1 MKCSRRAFLG
11 AAGATAAT
19 GVLPASQGA
28 ELPLRSTGLE
38 HLGMWVRDVAASG
51 AFYGR
56 LFNPLLHKEKED
68 PLRYYVPLGVG
79 YLALGAAGER
89 TPQVDHYCALVEG
102 YDPKAMAELLQAKGL
117 PPGRFGMIG
126 DPDGIRLQLLGTP
139 GGLAKST
146 EPAGRIAPEDPL
158 VQPIALDSVLLDV
171 SDLAR
176 ALPFYRLFFGA
187 EKTSSGDATV
197 WFQIAKTRLGVRQAG
212 AGETP
217 MVNRFRVSVAKFDA
231 GAVESGLK
239 KVGAMDVIVD
249 RGARL
254 VRFRDPD
261 GISVEIQS

>member
-1 MKCSRRAFLG
+1 MKLSRRAFFG
-11 AAGATAAT
+11 AAGATAVA

-38 HLGMWVRDVAASG
+38 HLGMWVRDVAAAG
-51 AFYGR
+51 KFYGR
-56 LFNPLLHKEKED
+56 LFNPLLHKEKEE

-89 TPQVDHYCALVEG
+89 TPQVDHYCALVED
-102 YDPKAMAELLQAKGL
+102 YDPKAMAARLQAQGL

-146 EPAGRIAPEDPL
+146 EPAGRIAPEEPL
-158 VQPIALDSVLLDV
+158 VQPLALESVLLDV

-176 ALPFYRLFFGA
+176 ALPFYRLFFGP
-187 EKTSSGDATV
+187 EKTSSGDGSV
-197 WFQIAKTRLGVRQAG
+197 WFQIAKTRLGIRQAG
-212 AGETP
+212 VGETP
-217 MVNRFRVSVAKFDA
+217 MVNRFRVSIAAFDA
-231 GAVESGLK
+231 SALEGGLLKLGATNV
-239 KVGAMDVIVD
+239 VVD
-249 RGARL
+249 RAERL
-254 VRFRDPD
+254 ARFRDPD

>member
-1 MKCSRRAFLG
+1 MMFSRREFLG
-11 AAGATAAT
+11 AAGATVAA
-19 GVLPASQGA
+19 GALPASQGA
-28 ELPLRSTGLE
+28 GLPLRSTGLE
-38 HLGMWVRDVAASG
+38 HLGLWVRDVAAAG

-56 LFNPLLHKEKED
+56 LFNPLLHKEKDD

-79 YLALGAAGER
+79 YLALGAAGDR

-146 EPAGRIAPEDPL
+146 EPAGRIAPEESL
-158 VQPIALDSVLLDV
+158 VQPIALESVLLDV

-176 ALPFYRLFFGA
+176 ALPFYRLFFGP
-187 EKTSSGDATV
+187 EKTASGEAM
-197 WFQIAKTRLGVRQAG
+197 WFQIAKTRLGIRQVSAD
-212 AGETP
+212 ETP
-217 MVNRFRVSVAKFDA
+217 MVNRFRVKVATFDA
-231 GAVESGLK
+231 TAVESGLQK
-239 KVGAMDVIVD
+239 LGAIDVVVD
-249 RGARL
+249 RAEHL